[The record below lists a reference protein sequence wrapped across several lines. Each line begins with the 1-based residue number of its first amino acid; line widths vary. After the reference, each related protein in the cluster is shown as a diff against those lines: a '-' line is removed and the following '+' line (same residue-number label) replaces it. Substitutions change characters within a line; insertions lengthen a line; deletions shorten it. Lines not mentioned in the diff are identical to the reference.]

1 MLDGIGWFRLSI
13 PNKLLSVK
21 KLSKLLRGGRIGSAR
36 KDVVEFTSSIKSDQK
51 LLEAVIKIN
60 QAHVTMLI
68 EQKIIDSQMG
78 AELLQALAEL
88 DPKMKLDPSV
98 EDVHLA
104 VEEEVNKKVGAETGG
119 NLHIAKSRNDQVA
132 TAIRMTLRTSLHDLI
147 NLIVKLQDSLIELAE
162 EHTET
167 LVPSYTHL
175 HPAQPVTFAHIL
187 VSYVDALQR
196 SLKRLKETLTRV
208 NLSPMGAGAIAT
220 TSFPINRER
229 TAELLGFSGVH
240 ENSIDAV
247 GSRDFVLETLAD
259 LTLLAIDVSRIAED
273 LILWSSPDF
282 GIIDLPESFAFT
294 SSIMPQKKNPDVLE
308 VIRARM
314 SQILGNFVASA
325 TTLKALPSGY
335 NLDLQELTPKLWESI
350 ETVSASVSMLSEL
363 AKNLNVNKNVFSKP
377 ILKFAT
383 TTELANLLVKKY
395 NVPFRTSHKIVGT
408 VAKTLLDKKMALS
421 DLTPE
426 LLNKTAKDVAGITLA
441 VKLADIKDSID
452 PKNFVESHKATGGPA
467 PAAVKR
473 MLTSRK
479 QLTSHSKQ
487 SLKEHKSRLEEADLQ
502 LKSVVQ
508 RYQSNKKMKI
518 R

>member
-1 MLDGIGWFRLSI
+1 
-13 PNKLLSVK
+13 VK

-36 KDVVEFTSSIKSDQK
+36 KDVVEFTSSIKSDKK

-60 QAHVTMLI
+60 QAHVTMLT
-68 EQKIIDSQMG
+68 EQKIIDSKMG
-78 AELLQALAEL
+78 AKLLQALAEL

-132 TAIRMTLRTSLHDLI
+132 TAIRMTLRTDLHDLI

-167 LVPSYTHL
+167 LFPSYTHT

-196 SLKRLKETLTRV
+196 SLKRLKETLSRV

-229 TAELLGFSGVH
+229 TAELLGFSGVL

-259 LTLLAIDVSRIAED
+259 LTLLAIDVSRMAED
-273 LILWSSPDF
+273 LIIWSSPDF

-325 TTLKALPSGY
+325 TTMKALPSGY

-350 ETVSASVSMLSEL
+350 ETVSASVDMLSEL
-363 AKNLNVNKNVFSKP
+363 VKNLKVNKNVFSKP
-377 ILKFAT
+377 VLKFAT
-383 TTELANLLVKKY
+383 TTELANMLVKKY
-395 NVPFRTSHKIVGT
+395 NVPFRASHKIVGT
-408 VAKTLLDKKMALS
+408 VVKTLLDKKMALS

-441 VKLADIKDSID
+441 VKLADIKDSVD
-452 PKNFVESHKATGGPA
+452 PQKFVESHKTMGGPA
-467 PAAVKR
+467 PAEVKR
-473 MLTSRK
+473 MLKNRK
-479 QLTSHSKQ
+479 QLTSQSKT
-487 SLKEHKSRLEEADLQ
+487 SLKEKIEMLEKADQQ
-502 LKSVVQ
+502 LKSVVE
-508 RYQSNKKMKI
+508 RYFS
-518 R
+518 

>member
-1 MLDGIGWFRLSI
+1 
-13 PNKLLSVK
+13 
-21 KLSKLLRGGRIGSAR
+21 LSKLLRGGRIGSAR

-68 EQKIIDSQMG
+68 EQKIISAQMG
-78 AELLQALAEL
+78 AELLQALTEL
-88 DPKMKLDPSV
+88 DPKMKLDQTL

-104 VEEEVNKKVGAETGG
+104 VEEQVNKKVGEETGG

-132 TAIRMTLRTSLHDLI
+132 TAIRMALRTSLHDLI

-162 EHTET
+162 QHTET

-187 VSYVDALQR
+187 ISYVDALQR
-196 SLKRLKETLTRV
+196 SLKRIKETLPRV
-208 NLSPMGAGAIAT
+208 NLCPMGAGAIAT

-229 TAELLGFSGVH
+229 TAGLLGFSGVL

-259 LTLLAIDVSRIAED
+259 LTLLAIDVSRMAED

-314 SQILGNFVASA
+314 SQVLGSFVASA
-325 TTLKALPSGY
+325 TTMKALPSGY

-350 ETVSASVSMLSEL
+350 ETVAASVDMLSGL
-363 AKNLNVNKNVFSKP
+363 AKNLNVNKDVFSKQV
-377 ILKFAT
+377 LNYST
-383 TTELANLLVKKY
+383 TTELANLLTKKY
-395 NVPFRTSHKIVGT
+395 KVPFRTSHKIVGA
-408 VAKTLLDKKMALS
+408 VVKALLDKKLPLS
-421 DLTPE
+421 DLKPE

-441 VKLADIKDSID
+441 VKLADIKDSIS
-452 PKNFVESHKATGGPA
+452 PKKFVESHKTIGGPA
-467 PAAVKR
+467 PAEVKR

-508 RYQSNKKMKI
+508 RYKLQKKVT
-518 R
+518 

>member
-1 MLDGIGWFRLSI
+1 M
-13 PNKLLSVK
+13 
-21 KLSKLLRGGRIGSAR
+21 SKLLRGGRIGSAR
-36 KDVVEFTSSIKSDQK
+36 KDVVEFTTSIKSDQK

-60 QAHVTMLI
+60 QAHVTMLTQ
-68 EQKIIDSQMG
+68 QKIITTEAG
-78 AELLQALAEL
+78 AKLLAALSEIN
-88 DPKMKLDPSV
+88 PKLKLDQTL

-104 VEEEVNKKVGAETGG
+104 VEEQVNKKVGMETGG

-132 TAIRMTLRTSLHDLI
+132 TAIRMALRTSIHDLI

-162 EHTET
+162 KHTET

-196 SLKRLKETLTRV
+196 SLKRIKETLPRV
-208 NLSPMGAGAIAT
+208 NLCPMGAGAIAT

-229 TAELLGFSGVH
+229 TAELLGFSGVL

-259 LTLLAIDVSRIAED
+259 LTLLAIDVSRMAED
-273 LILWSSPDF
+273 LIVWSAPDF
-282 GIIDLPESFAFT
+282 GIIDLPENFAFT

-308 VIRARM
+308 VVRARM

-325 TTLKALPSGY
+325 TTMKALPSGY

-350 ETVSASVSMLSEL
+350 ETVAGSLCMLSEL
-363 AKNLNVNKNVFSKP
+363 AKNLKVNKDVFSKQV
-377 ILKFAT
+377 LNYST
-383 TTELANLLVKKY
+383 TTELANMLVKKY
-395 NVPFRTSHKIVGT
+395 DVPFRTSHKIVGT
-408 VAKTLLDKKMALS
+408 VVKILLDKKLALS
-421 DLTPE
+421 DLKPE

-441 VKLADIKDSID
+441 VKLVNIKNSID
-452 PKNFVESHKATGGPA
+452 PKKFVESHKAMGGPA
-467 PAAVKR
+467 PAEVKR
-473 MLTSRK
+473 MLKNCK
-479 QLTSHSKQ
+479 QLTSQSKM
-487 SLKEHKSRLEEADLQ
+487 SLKEQKSRLEEADLQ

-508 RYQSNKKMKI
+508 RYQSNKK
-518 R
+518 

>member
-1 MLDGIGWFRLSI
+1 
-13 PNKLLSVK
+13 
-21 KLSKLLRGGRIGSAR
+21 LSKLLRGGRIGSAR
-36 KDVVEFTSSIKSDQK
+36 KDVVEFTASIKSDQK

-60 QAHVTMLI
+60 QAHVTMLV
-68 EQKIIDSQMG
+68 EQEIISAQMG
-78 AELLQALAEL
+78 AKLLQALAEM
-88 DPKMKLDPSV
+88 DPQTKLDSSI

-104 VEEEVNKKVGAETGG
+104 VEEQVNKKVDEETGG

-132 TAIRMTLRTSLHDLI
+132 TAIRMALRADLLELM
-147 NLIVKLQDSLIELAE
+147 NLVVKLQDSLIELAE
-162 EHTET
+162 KHAET

-187 VSYVDALQR
+187 LAYVDGLER
-196 SLKRLKETLTRV
+196 SLKRLEETYPRV
-208 NLSPMGAGAIAT
+208 NLCPMGAGAIAT

-229 TAELLGFSGVH
+229 TAELLGFSGVL

-259 LTLLAIDVSRIAED
+259 LTLLAIDVSRMAED
-273 LILWSSPDF
+273 LILWSAPDF

-350 ETVSASVSMLSEL
+350 ETVAGSLCMLSEL
-363 AKNLNVNKNVFSKP
+363 AKNLNVNNNVFGKP
-377 ILKFAT
+377 VLEFAT
-383 TTELANLLVKKY
+383 TTELANMLVKKY
-395 NVPFRTSHKIVGT
+395 GVPFRTSHKIVG
-408 VAKTLLDKKMALS
+408 VLVKILLDKKLTLS
-421 DLTPE
+421 DLKPE
-426 LLNKTAKDVAGITLA
+426 LLNKTAEDVAGITLA
-441 VKLADIKDSID
+441 VKLADIKDSISL
-452 PKNFVESHKATGGPA
+452 KKFVESHNVMGGPA
-467 PAAVKR
+467 PAEVKR
-473 MLTSRK
+473 VLKNRK
-479 QLTSHSKQ
+479 QLTSHSKT

-508 RYQSNKKMKI
+508 RYQSNKK
-518 R
+518 